1 MPQQQKT
8 FSSQTTHPAA
18 LDYLLYLP
26 PDYDKQDR
34 WPLILFLHG
43 YGERGS
49 DLELVKKHG
58 LPKRIA
64 AGDDFPFVIVSPQCP
79 DTTAWPEQVWELNA
93 LLDHII
99 DTCKIDTSRVYLT
112 GLSMGGYGTFFLA
125 SRFPER
131 FAAIAP
137 ICGGGGWWMPG
148 SLSQIP
154 AWLFHGDADEL
165 VPLAESEIMVRRIK
179 ETGGDIKLTVYP
191 GVGHD
196 SWTQTYNNPALYDWF
211 LSHQLKG

>member
-1 MPQQQKT
+1 MQAKSFQRT
-8 FSSQTTHPAA
+8 ISQTVS
-18 LDYLLYLP
+18 LNYLLYLP
-26 PDYDKQDR
+26 PEYESRDD

-43 YGERGS
+43 RGESGD

-64 AGDDFPFVIVSPQCP
+64 AGDNFPFVVVAPQCP
-79 DTTAWPEQVWELNA
+79 DTTAWPELVWELNL
-93 LLDHII
+93 LLDHLI
-99 DTCKIDTSRVYLT
+99 DTCKIDTRRVYLT
-112 GLSMGGYGTFFLA
+112 GMSMGGYGTFFLA

-137 ICGGGGWWMPG
+137 VCGGGGRWMRRKLAP
-148 SLSQIP
+148 IP
-154 AWLFHGDADEL
+154 AWVFHGDADDR
-165 VPLAESEIMVRRIK
+165 VPIAESEEMVNLIR
-179 ETGGDIKLTVYP
+179 EAGGDVKFTVYP

-196 SWTQTYNNPALYDWF
+196 SWTETYNNPALYDWF